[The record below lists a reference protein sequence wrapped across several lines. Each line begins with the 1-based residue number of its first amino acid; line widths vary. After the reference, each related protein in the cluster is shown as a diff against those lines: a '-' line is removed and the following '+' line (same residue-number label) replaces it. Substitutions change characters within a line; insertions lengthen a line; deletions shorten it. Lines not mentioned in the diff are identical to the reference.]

1 MLPLGLLLLAVDLP
15 FLRGPIS
22 AFVIR
27 VRVAIRRLARRWR
40 KWRRRP

>member
-27 VRVAIRRLARRWR
+27 ARVAIRRLVRRWR
-40 KWRRRP
+40 NSRKPR